1 MLSISGRMKTA
12 DAPAMASRA
21 VVWRRALHVCC
32 AHPGPLDR
40 NRPATPAPMSEGLR
54 MDRRRVMTSLG
65 LSTGLLTGLPN
76 DAGAVQGSTA
86 GRLPG
91 AGEPDDEG
99 FLHYTRPEGKS
110 GGHGVGWSEMPRYSL
125 VIPSGWEE
133 QPVSIADLGGTEI
146 DMRYSSPEEGALSV
160 VVAPILRFLDVGFN
174 ANVTLSDIGSPE
186 KVLTGF
192 APEIT
197 GSPISEEDVIR
208 AATETKDG
216 IPYYQWDVKPHVL
229 VSATAVGN
237 RVFLLTITANGRQWR
252 RAAPRLRRMQQ
263 SFYVPPLAA

>member
-1 MLSISGRMKTA
+1 
-12 DAPAMASRA
+12 
-21 VVWRRALHVCC
+21 
-32 AHPGPLDR
+32 
-40 NRPATPAPMSEGLR
+40 
-54 MDRRRVMTSLG
+54 MTSLG

-76 DAGAVQGSTA
+76 DAGAVQGSIA

-110 GGHGVGWSEMPRYSL
+110 GECMAHLSRETLLALLAHTTGCHDPCPRAWCTPTSTPPHPPPGGHGVGWSEMPRYSL

-146 DMRYSSPEEGALSV
+146 DMRYSSPDEGALSV

-186 KVLTGF
+186 KVLTG
-192 APEIT
+192 AAWRAEGGGTVVPGLVT
-197 GSPISEEDVIR
+197 LHGASSAGSLPAHPAS
-208 AATETKDG
+208 
-216 IPYYQWDVKPHVL
+216 PHL
-229 VSATAVGN
+229 
-237 RVFLLTITANGRQWR
+237 
-252 RAAPRLRRMQQ
+252 
-263 SFYVPPLAA
+263 